1 MIFYCPQSPP
11 KAYLRR
17 EIMIEIKR
25 LESVLSDI
33 LTDRYGKLIE
43 VTLEGKDV
51 NNNPDC
57 ADSDSGRS
65 AQFRPLH
72 DAV

>member
-1 MIFYCPQSPP
+1 MNT
-11 KAYLRR
+11 LNTD
-17 EIMIEIKR
+17 R
-25 LESVLSDI
+25 LTAVLSGI

-43 VTLEGKDV
+43 VTLEGKNV
-51 NNNPDC
+51 NNNSDC

-65 AQFRPLH
+65 AQFHPLH

>member
-1 MIFYCPQSPP
+1 MID
-11 KAYLRR
+11 
-17 EIMIEIKR
+17 IKR

-43 VTLEGKDV
+43 VTLEGKND

-57 ADSDSGRS
+57 PGTDSGRS
-65 AQFRPLH
+65 AQFHPLH

>member
-1 MIFYCPQSPP
+1 M
-11 KAYLRR
+11 
-17 EIMIEIKR
+17 EIMIDIKR

-43 VTLEGKDV
+43 VTLEEKDV

-65 AQFRPLH
+65 ARIHPDFI
-72 DAV
+72 AV

>member
-1 MIFYCPQSPP
+1 MID
-11 KAYLRR
+11 
-17 EIMIEIKR
+17 IKR

-33 LTDRYGKLIE
+33 LTDRYGKLIK
-43 VTLEGKDV
+43 VTLEGKNV
-51 NNNPDC
+51 NNNSDC

-65 AQFRPLH
+65 AQFHPLH

>member
-1 MIFYCPQSPP
+1 MID
-11 KAYLRR
+11 
-17 EIMIEIKR
+17 IKR

-43 VTLEGKDV
+43 VTLEEKDV

>member
-1 MIFYCPQSPP
+1 MID
-11 KAYLRR
+11 
-17 EIMIEIKR
+17 IKR

-43 VTLEGKDV
+43 VTLEGKNV
-51 NNNPDC
+51 NNNSDC

-65 AQFRPLH
+65 AWFPDVRN
-72 DAV
+72 VV